1 MHGKVMVYMDATGRG
16 TVMNLSKA
24 FFDFN
29 RQNWHDKKSMPSS
42 GVFVEFHA
50 DGKRITSIRP
60 SRYQEFKEG
69 DFITEQ
75 DFWRT
80 NDDDELEDIQNQRRS
95 AYITQLFRST
105 DFDTI
110 DHIPLSITIP
120 QAIQKHF
127 EGEISSVESLKVNM
141 ENSEQAPVM
150 LNYFILKRFLLKAF
164 DTLIFMDNSIN
175 QTQFASLKSITMHL
189 ENSYNDMRD
198 KQKLLNI
205 TKIFHERFLSLQ
217 CHYQALIAA
226 IDQRKNRLSSC
237 EHQLRSAKM
246 DYKMQS
252 AKPNPDQ
259 ERLKQKQSRIEEL
272 AKEIE
277 YFKTSTARLEAL
289 RSEFYKKN
297 YSVFE
302 NAFKLSR
309 EKLFQKIISGLNICA
324 TIMDTRIWNVSLKS
338 SGVKNSYFTRN
349 NVESAFCSVSFAELY
364 LSRLDKT
371 SLNQSDQTLLA
382 YVQKIEKEHRKKFLV
397 VTNDLELLTKIK
409 IQIFTLSPYY
419 LVKHAPKKVN
429 YQSLMRDNT
438 FDIVYLDEKTAW
450 ENVADIILEGKK
462 FDVYGKTKFKLI

>member
-150 LNYFILKRFLLKAF
+150 LNYFILK
-164 DTLIFMDNSIN
+164 
-175 QTQFASLKSITMHL
+175 
-189 ENSYNDMRD
+189 
-198 KQKLLNI
+198 
-205 TKIFHERFLSLQ
+205 
-217 CHYQALIAA
+217 
-226 IDQRKNRLSSC
+226 
-237 EHQLRSAKM
+237 
-246 DYKMQS
+246 
-252 AKPNPDQ
+252 
-259 ERLKQKQSRIEEL
+259 
-272 AKEIE
+272 
-277 YFKTSTARLEAL
+277 
-289 RSEFYKKN
+289 
-297 YSVFE
+297 
-302 NAFKLSR
+302 
-309 EKLFQKIISGLNICA
+309 
-324 TIMDTRIWNVSLKS
+324 
-338 SGVKNSYFTRN
+338 
-349 NVESAFCSVSFAELY
+349 
-364 LSRLDKT
+364 
-371 SLNQSDQTLLA
+371 
-382 YVQKIEKEHRKKFLV
+382 
-397 VTNDLELLTKIK
+397 
-409 IQIFTLSPYY
+409 
-419 LVKHAPKKVN
+419 
-429 YQSLMRDNT
+429 
-438 FDIVYLDEKTAW
+438 
-450 ENVADIILEGKK
+450 
-462 FDVYGKTKFKLI
+462 